1 MPKKRTS
8 REIVMPNAPEYA
20 VWHVVISADQHNH
33 VVAVCESA
41 DKARAWVAR
50 QRPRLGQL
58 TVRAVR
64 TEIEPADRYRVV
76 YARIEGFSPA
86 HPLDTPSLK
95 TNSLD
100 DGYYVGEFHTREE
113 ALAVAASHNDQ
124 QISKA
129 WQGDLL
135 WAMIVR
141 VGQPRNLN
149 GSVATC
155 RLSEG
160 EIMEETRVVYPIEVI
175 RPEGDEVDQALAA
188 VALY

>member
-1 MPKKRTS
+1 
-8 REIVMPNAPEYA
+8 MPNTPEYA
-20 VWHVVISADQHNH
+20 VWHVVISADRHNH

-41 DKARAWVAR
+41 DEARAWVAR

-64 TEIEPADRYRVV
+64 TEIEPAHRYRVV
-76 YARIEGFSPA
+76 YARIEGFSPK
-86 HPLDTPSLK
+86 HPLDIPSFE

-113 ALAVAASHNDQ
+113 ALAVAASHNEQ
-124 QISKA
+124 QVSKA

-135 WAMIVR
+135 WAMSVR
-141 VGQPRNLN
+141 VGQPRHPNS
-149 GSVATC
+149 SVATC

-160 EIMEETRVVYPIEVI
+160 EILEETRVVYPIEVI
-175 RPEGDEVDQALAA
+175 RPEADEVDQAMAT
-188 VALY
+188 VAQY

>member
-1 MPKKRTS
+1 
-8 REIVMPNAPEYA
+8 MPNPPEYA
-20 VWHVVISADQHNH
+20 VWHVVVSADRHNH
-33 VVAVCESA
+33 VVAVCESS
-41 DKARAWVAR
+41 DEARAWVAR
-50 QRPRLGQL
+50 QRPRFGQL

-76 YARIEGFSPA
+76 YARIEGFSPK
-86 HPLDTPSLK
+86 HLLDIPPFETS
-95 TNSLD
+95 SLD

-141 VGQPRNLN
+141 VGQPRRPNS
-149 GSVATC
+149 SVATC
-155 RLSEG
+155 RLSDG
-160 EIMEETRVVYPIEVI
+160 EILEETRVVYPIEVI
-175 RPEGDEVDQALAA
+175 RPEAGEVDQAMAT
-188 VALY
+188 VARY

>member
-1 MPKKRTS
+1 MSST
-8 REIVMPNAPEYA
+8 PEYA
-20 VWHVVISADQHNH
+20 IWHVVISADQHNH

-41 DKARAWVAR
+41 DEARAWVAR

-86 HPLDTPSLK
+86 HPLDIPSLEADG
-95 TNSLD
+95 LD

-113 ALAVAASHNDQ
+113 ALAVAASHNEQ
-124 QISKA
+124 QIAKL
-129 WQGDLL
+129 WQGGLL

-141 VGQPRNLN
+141 VGQPQRPNS
-149 GSVATC
+149 SVATC
-155 RLSEG
+155 RISDGKIL
-160 EIMEETRVVYPIEVI
+160 EETRVVYPVEVI
-175 RPEGDEVDQALAA
+175 RPEGEEVEQAMAA
-188 VALY
+188 VAQY